1 MVAKSAKPN
10 KRIRPKSVTIYFS
23 DEQTELYDL
32 IQVTAKQYHQSV
44 SNLCAMSVNMGFPA
58 LYDALN
64 TLPISKP
71 SDELRSAPITKR
83 IMPMVKSDML
93 KRKVKHP

>member
-1 MVAKSAKPN
+1 MVAKSAQPN

-23 DEQTELYDL
+23 DEQMELYDL

-44 SNLCAMSVNMGFPA
+44 SNLCAMSVSMGFPT
-58 LYDALN
+58 LHDALN
-64 TLPISKP
+64 TLPLSKTRG
-71 SDELRSAPITKR
+71 ELQSAPITKR
-83 IMPMVKSDML
+83 IMPVVKSDML